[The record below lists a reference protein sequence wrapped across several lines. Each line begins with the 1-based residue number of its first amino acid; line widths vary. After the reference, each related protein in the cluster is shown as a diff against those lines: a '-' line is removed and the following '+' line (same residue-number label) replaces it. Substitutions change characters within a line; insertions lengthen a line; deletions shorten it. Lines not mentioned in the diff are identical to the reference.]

1 MNGTPYSIKEISTIR
16 EYAGVKSIEE
26 ISKILGRPKGS
37 IANKAYKERISLCR
51 GEVRRKHT
59 ERNKETIREDAGTRT
74 AEEIWLII
82 GRTQRSVSSLALRM
96 GISLK
101 KIGQD
106 HYKAKLSNLQV
117 EMINTLF
124 TGGFKACEIHQAA
137 FNHVAANTIYSI
149 TSCWSRQTK

>member
-1 MNGTPYSIKEISTIR
+1 MNGTPYSNKEISTIR

-59 ERNKETIREDAGTRT
+59 ERNKETIREYAGTKT
-74 AEEIWLII
+74 AEEIGLII

-101 KIGQD
+101 KIGED
-106 HYKAKLSNLQV
+106 HYKSKLSNLQV
-117 EMINTLF
+117 EMIHALIE
-124 TGGFKACEIHQAA
+124 GGFRTCEIHRAA
-137 FNHVAANTIYSI
+137 FNHVHVNTIHSVV
-149 TSCWSRQTK
+149 SSWSRVKK